1 MIFSPVVV
9 SGALEGVDT
18 LTKVRLIEEAL
29 KIEQNFLCCPDDK
42 EKHLIVIGWPSEG
55 GRRGGDK

>member
-18 LTKVRLIEEAL
+18 LTKVRLIEETL
-29 KIEQNFLCCPDDK
+29 EIEQNFLAA
-42 EKHLIVIGWPSEG
+42 LIV
-55 GRRGGDK
+55 RN